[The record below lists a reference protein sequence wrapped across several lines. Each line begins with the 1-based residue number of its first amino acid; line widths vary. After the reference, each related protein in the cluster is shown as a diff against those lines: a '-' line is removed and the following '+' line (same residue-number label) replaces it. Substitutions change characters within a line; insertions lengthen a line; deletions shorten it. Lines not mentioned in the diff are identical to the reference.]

1 MPHYVNSENEV
12 YVNILENNTVEYVAD
27 WWDKKKMLWTT
38 YPQNYRSII
47 QDEKRFF
54 YDVNFKDAYKYD
66 YKDNIVRYVGNYN
79 IELQKIIFIQNY

>member
-1 MPHYVNSENEV
+1 MNQFKVLRSISIHNSSIIPELVKIDDFRFLGFIKNMPHYVNSENEV

-47 QDEKRFF
+47 PR
-54 YDVNFKDAYKYD
+54 
-66 YKDNIVRYVGNYN
+66 
-79 IELQKIIFIQNY
+79 